1 MSADRWAIR
10 CGDALE
16 VMRTL
21 PDSSVDAV
29 VTDPPYF
36 KVKSEAWDHAWDTPA
51 QFLHWIDQ
59 LAEQW
64 ARVLKPNGSLY
75 VFASPRM
82 ASRVEVKLAERFE
95 ILMHVIWDKGTEGLG
110 NRQNKEQ
117 MRNWWPS
124 SERIIFAQHYGA
136 DNAAKGEAGYVRKCD
151 ELRGFLFEPLRS
163 YLAGEWER
171 AGLTRRD
178 ASMAT
183 GTATICGHWFGKA
196 QWELPTAKHYATLQ
210 AYANRNGGEYL
221 RREYEDLR
229 REYED
234 LRREYEDLR
243 RPFNITAYDQF
254 GDVWRFDTPDNFEG
268 RHVCEK
274 PVPLLQ
280 HIINA
285 STKPGALVLDCFAG
299 SASTGHACLSLGRRF
314 LGIELSSDWVQRGS
328 ARLAAV
334 EAGATSTVLPNKSK
348 ADGQLELFA

>member
-1 MSADRWAIR
+1 MSADRWAIH

-16 VMRTL
+16 VMRSMA
-21 PDSSVDAV
+21 DSSVDAV

-36 KVKSEAWDHAWDTPA
+36 KVKDEAWDHAWDTPA
-51 QFLHWIDQ
+51 KFLAWFDQ

-64 ARVLKPNGSLY
+64 ARVLKPNGTMY

-82 ASRVEVKLAERFE
+82 ASRVEVKLAERFD
-95 ILMHVIWDKGTEGLG
+95 ILNSIVWDKGQHGTSIRCSKEGL
-110 NRQNKEQ
+110 RSFL
-117 MRNWWPS
+117 PF
-124 SERIIFAQHYGA
+124 SERIMFAQHYGA

-151 ELRGFLFEPLRS
+151 ELRGFLFEPLRA

-171 AGLTRRD
+171 AGLIARD
-178 ASMAT
+178 ANAAT
-183 GTATICGHWFGKA
+183 GTQMAGHWFTHI
-196 QWELPTAKHYATLQ
+196 QWALPTAKHYATLQ

-221 RREYEDLR
+221 RREYEYLR

-243 RPFNITAYDQF
+243 RPFNITADDQF
-254 GDVWRFDTPDNFEG
+254 GDVWRFDTPANFEG

-280 HIINA
+280 HILNA

-314 LGIELSSDWVQRGS
+314 LGIELSPDWVQRGS
-328 ARLAAV
+328 ARLTAV
-334 EAGATSTVLPNKSK
+334 ESGATSTVLPHKPK
-348 ADGQLELFA
+348 DDAQLELFA